1 MTLRLCDMRLRL
13 TRLRRHGLT
22 VGLLGLCLAAIGLLV
37 AARAYLGPLPDLNN
51 LDQRQPAPAIR
62 ILDRQGLLLYEIA
75 DPARGNYRPIPTEAM
90 PLACR
95 QAIVAVE
102 DIRFYHHP
110 GVDLPSI
117 VRAAWANWR
126 AGRVVQGG
134 STLTQQLAR
143 LLLLDESERHEQSLR
158 RKLREAI
165 LAWQLERR
173 FSKDEILTL
182 YLNHVYFGHFAV
194 GLEAAA
200 QSYFGRRAAALD
212 RAQCAL
218 LAGLPQ
224 APAAYNPVEHPE
236 AARRRQRQVL
246 ERMVAAGFIDAA
258 TAARAAAEPLH
269 LAPTPFPIE
278 APHFVFYVY
287 GQLEEALGRER
298 LAQGGLTVYT
308 TLDLPLN
315 RHAERIIRRR
325 LAEINRPL
333 PGGPT
338 QRRAENAALVAL
350 DPTTGALLAFVGS
363 PDYFDAR
370 IDGAVN
376 AALALRQPGSA
387 IKPLTYAVALDP
399 ALSAAAGRPPFTP
412 ATILADV
419 PSRFLTREGTYYEPL
434 NYDLTF
440 HGPTSVRMALA
451 NSYNVPAVQTLATIG
466 VAALVE
472 QARRHG
478 ITTLGHPEDHG
489 LSLTLGGGEVR
500 LLELTAAYA
509 PFVNGGRAL
518 RPLAIARIE
527 DAEGR
532 LLFAAGLDG
541 PVFNPEGW
549 PLPVVGAGPVVLDVR
564 TAYLITHIL
573 SDNDARARSF
583 GFSGPLRL
591 DRPAAAKTGT
601 TTDWRDNWTIG
612 YTPDLLVGVWVG
624 NADNTPM
631 LGVGGIDGAAPIWH
645 DFMTVAHRGRPP
657 RAFVRPPGLVER
669 EVCLPSGLLP
679 SPDCPQVGRELFIA
693 GTEPDRAD
701 DQYRRIAVDVRT
713 GRPATAATPATAI
726 TYRVAWAPPPALRD
740 WARQQGLLLLADED
754 AEATTISTQPVLQI
768 VSPKPNAVYLLDK
781 RLPTATQQLQLA
793 VSYHGAD
800 DLATVTYLLD
810 ETPLTTV
817 TAWPWTAWWLPTPGE
832 HRLRAIAHTRKGETF
847 SSETVRFRVE

>member
-1 MTLRLCDMRLRL
+1 MHMPMGLSQ
-13 TRLRRHGLT
+13 RRRGTALA
-22 VGLLGLCLAAIGLLV
+22 VGLVLALVGLGGGV
-37 AARAYLGPLPDLNN
+37 RAYLGPLPDLND
-51 LDQRQPAPAIR
+51 LDRYRPAASIR
-62 ILDRQGLLLYEIA
+62 ILDRQGLLLYEVV
-75 DPARGNYRPIPTEAM
+75 DPARGNYRPIPGTAM

-102 DIRFYHHP
+102 DIRFYQHP

-117 VRAAWANWR
+117 LRAAWSNWR
-126 AGRVVQGG
+126 AGGIVQGG

-143 LLLLDESERHEQSLR
+143 LLLFEEAERHEQSLR
-158 RKLREAI
+158 RKLREAV
-165 LAWQLERR
+165 LAWRLERR
-173 FSKDEILTL
+173 FDKEDILTL

-200 QSYFGRRAAALD
+200 QSYFGRHAAELD
-212 RAQCAL
+212 LAQCAL

-224 APAAYNPVEHPE
+224 APVAYNPMEHRE

-246 ERMVAAGFIDAA
+246 ARMVAAGFIDAA
-258 TAARAAAEPLH
+258 TAERAAAEPLS

-308 TLDLPLN
+308 TLDLTLN

-325 LAEINRPL
+325 LAELNRPT
-333 PGGPT
+333 PGGPL

-350 DPTTGALLAFVGS
+350 DPATGALLALVGS

-399 ALSAAAGRPPFTP
+399 NLSAAAGRRPFTP

-419 PSRFLTREGTYYEPL
+419 PSRFLTREGTYYQPL

-451 NSYNVPAVQTLATIG
+451 NSYNVPAVHTLAVIG

-478 ITTLGHPEDHG
+478 ITTLGRPEDYG
-489 LSLTLGGGEVR
+489 LALTLGGGEVR
-500 LLELTAAYA
+500 LLELTAAYG
-509 PFVNGGRAL
+509 PFVTGGR
-518 RPLAIARIE
+518 PLHPIAIARIE
-527 DAEGR
+527 DAQGR

-549 PLPVVGAGPVVLDVR
+549 PLPVVGQRPLVLDPR

-573 SDNDARARSF
+573 SDNDARSRSF
-583 GFSGPLRL
+583 GFSSPLRL

-612 YTPDLLVGVWVG
+612 YTPDLLTGVWVG

-631 LGVGGIDGAAPIWH
+631 YGVGGIDGAAPIWH
-645 DFMTVAHRGRPP
+645 DFMTVAHRGRPV
-657 RAFVRPPGLVER
+657 RTFARPPGLVEQT
-669 EVCLPSGLLP
+669 VCLPSGLLP
-679 SPDCPQVGRELFIA
+679 SPACPQIGRELFIV
-693 GTEPDRAD
+693 GTEPDRPD

-713 GRPATAATPATAI
+713 GQPATAATPATAVA
-726 TYRVAWAPPPALRD
+726 YRVAWAPPPALRD
-740 WARQQGLLLLADED
+740 WARQQGMLLLADES
-754 AEATTISTQPVLQI
+754 AAPTAISAQPELQI
-768 VSPKPNAVYLLDK
+768 VSPTPDAVYVWDE
-781 RLPTATQQLQLA
+781 RLPPGAQRLQLA
-793 VSYHGAD
+793 VGYHGRDELSA
-800 DLATVTYLLD
+800 VTYLLD
-810 ETPLTTV
+810 EAMPITV
-817 TAWPWTAWWLPTPGE
+817 TGWPWTAWWLLTPGD
-832 HRLRAIAHTRKGETF
+832 HRLRVIARTREGRTLAT
-847 SSETVRFRVE
+847 ETVRFRVEK